1 MLTFS
6 AWKVEI
12 ISATIFFVIVGSF
25 IAHKIFNNVEISQY
39 HDVYVFLTST
49 FRKPVLYSIIKK
61 HLMILKNVKVLW
73 SGKTH
78 AKTQVFF
85 YIYFQNF
92 FDFFMGE
99 KKSIFVILCY
109 LYLYN
114 IYIHNHYLASRKSIF
129 IYLCHEKKLN
139 NYIINYYIQYVHTY
153 WI

>member
-1 MLTFS
+1 MIVKKVYSEWYMLTFS

-25 IAHKIFNNVEISQY
+25 IAHKIFNNIEISQY

-85 YIYFQNF
+85 FISTFRISLIFSWEKKNRFLSYCVIYIY
-92 FDFFMGE
+92 
-99 KKSIFVILCY
+99 I
-109 LYLYN
+109 
-114 IYIHNHYLASRKSIF
+114 IF
-129 IYLCHEKKLN
+129 IFIT
-139 NYIINYYIQYVHTY
+139 II
-153 WI
+153 